1 MKIIFAGTPDLAATA
16 LAAIHHARHEVALV
30 LTQPDRAS
38 GRGMKLTPSPVAKMA
53 SQIGCRVEKPID
65 FKTEAARALVADIKA
80 DVMVVAAYGLLLPQ
94 VILDMPKYGCLNIHG
109 SLLPRWRGAAP
120 IQRAIEAGDTRTG
133 IGIRQMEVGLDTGPI
148 LMERAIQI
156 AVDETSAT
164 LFARLAALGS
174 DTIVEALQNLPAL
187 IPRPQASTGS
197 TYATKINKSESPID
211 WSQSAVA
218 LERRIRAFDPFPGCE
233 MKIGVERIK
242 IWHAAVTEGVSQ
254 SGVGKVIAVT
264 RDDFSVQCGRDALR
278 IITAQRA
285 GGRRI
290 AVRDLLRSFTVTPG
304 QQCT

>member
-16 LAAIHHARHEVALV
+16 LAAIHHAGHDVALV

-53 SQIGCRVEKPID
+53 SKIGCRVEKPIN
-65 FKTEAARALVADIKA
+65 FKAEAARALVADIKA

-133 IGIRQMEVGLDTGPI
+133 IGIMQMEAGLDTGPI
-148 LMERAIQI
+148 LMERAIDI

-164 LFARLAALGS
+164 LFAKLAALGS
-174 DTIVEALQNLPAL
+174 DTIVEALQTLPAL
-187 IPRPQASTGS
+187 IPLPQALTGS
-197 TYATKINKSESPID
+197 IYATKIDKSESSIN
-211 WSQSAVA
+211 WSQSAVE

-242 IWHAAVTEGVSQ
+242 IWRAAVTEGAADNSA
-254 SGVGKVIAVT
+254 GTVIAVT
-264 RDDFSVQCGRDALR
+264 RDDFSVQCGQYALR

-290 AVRDLLRSFTVTPG
+290 AVRDLLHSFTVTPG